1 MFTSRFF
8 ASSFVSKLIVGACLT
23 VALPL
28 SISCGGNSP
37 NCGATGLNVG
47 PATATVSHTAAAPA
61 NGQMF
66 SAIFQFNQAK
76 AQNGC
81 VASAV
86 AALVNSNWTASDPS
100 VHLSSSPTTQVT
112 ATCTA
117 ALTNPVTITATQA
130 SGGTLTGQATLTCN

>member
-8 ASSFVSKLIVGACLT
+8 ASSFVSKLLAGACLT
-23 VALPL
+23 FALPL

-37 NCGATGLNVG
+37 NCGVTGINVG
-47 PATATVSHTAAAPA
+47 PATAMVNHTAAAPA
-61 NGQMF
+61 NSQVFG
-66 SAIFQFNQAK
+66 ATFQFSGQK
-76 AQNGC
+76 GC
-81 VASAV
+81 VAIQT

-100 VHLSSSPTTQVT
+100 VHLSSSPTTQIT

-117 ALTNPVTITATQA
+117 ALANPVTITATQA